1 MQCALRRPRLGST
14 RLRPDPDPQVYQSR
28 LDATYHARNYGGSLA
43 ARMMRRGHDLLERPF
58 DADDMFPTVVEVGAG
73 TGEHLPHVRHRFD
86 RYFLTDLNPTR
97 LADARASLPHDLA
110 ARVTVTS
117 EDATRLSF
125 ADASVDRLI
134 ACHILEHLPNPHAV
148 LREWH
153 RVVCPGGVLS
163 ILLPCDP
170 GMLWRT
176 GRALGPRTAARRAG
190 IEYDYWMAREHVNSI
205 GNLVTLIRYYF
216 ETREE
221 TWFPAVLPSVDL
233 NLFYLCQIRRR

>member
-1 MQCALRRPRLGST
+1 M
-14 RLRPDPDPQVYQSR
+14 RPDPDPQLYQSR
-28 LDATYHARNYGGSLA
+28 LDASYRARNYGGSLA
-43 ARMMRRGHDLLERPF
+43 ARMMRRGHVLLERPF
-58 DADDMFPTVVEVGAG
+58 GPDVEFPTVLEVGAG

-86 RYFLTDLNPTR
+86 EYFLTDLNPTR
-97 LADARASLPHDLA
+97 LDEARSLLPDETA
-110 ARVTVTS
+110 ARVTVRS
-117 EDATRLSF
+117 EDATRLDF
-125 ADASVDRLI
+125 ADASIDRLI

-153 RVVCPGGVLS
+153 RVVRPGGVLS

-216 ETREE
+216 DKVEE
-221 TWFPAVLPSVDL
+221 SWSPTVVPSVDL
-233 NLFYLCQIRRR
+233 NLFYLCHIRRH